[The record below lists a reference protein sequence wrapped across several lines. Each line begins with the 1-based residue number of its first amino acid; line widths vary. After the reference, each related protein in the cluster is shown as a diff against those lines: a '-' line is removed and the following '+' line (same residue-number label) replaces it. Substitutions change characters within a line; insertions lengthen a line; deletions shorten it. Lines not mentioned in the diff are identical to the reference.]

1 MQGRIRVP
9 GSLSN
14 ALYIIPIL
22 AVLILVHE
30 FGHYL
35 AARRCGV
42 KVEEFGIGIPPR
54 LYGKERNG
62 TIWSINLIPFGGF
75 VRVKG
80 EDAGDMSSDSMN
92 SKTPLQRAFF
102 LTAGVMMNL
111 LLAVVLMI
119 AVVGFQGV
127 PHSSVYITPQGV
139 QPGSPAYQAGWQQGD
154 RIIAIDGDTVETV
167 DEVANKTRSNAG
179 NEITVTIERAG
190 NEIETSLTPRKDPPE
205 GQGPVGVSLDDR
217 TNGRITAQDV
227 GADSA
232 AAAAGIQS
240 GDVISEIN
248 GRTVTDAFVL
258 GIELQRFE
266 GYATGVP
273 IIVDRGDQR
282 LSTTLVVPQLTDS
295 DDPLRGVGLDVVKF
309 TPVYEKVPVLEVIPR
324 GFQEAY
330 ETTVQMLSGLKSLF
344 TSTENLKQVS
354 GPIGMG
360 QATGEIINQSTLPL
374 WVTLSQITIVLSL
387 NLALLNLLPFPALD
401 GGRLVFVIIEM
412 LRGGRKIAPEKEGLV
427 HFAGIV
433 LLLGVMF
440 VVAFSDIQRIVD
452 GRSFIP

>member
-1 MQGRIRVP
+1 M
-9 GSLSN
+9 SL
-14 ALYIIPIL
+14 
-22 AVLILVHE
+22 
-30 FGHYL
+30 
-35 AARRCGV
+35 
-42 KVEEFGIGIPPR
+42 
-54 LYGKERNG
+54 
-62 TIWSINLIPFGGF
+62 
-75 VRVKG
+75 
-80 EDAGDMSSDSMN
+80 
-92 SKTPLQRAFF
+92 
-102 LTAGVMMNL
+102 
-111 LLAVVLMI
+111 
-119 AVVGFQGV
+119 
-127 PHSSVYITPQGV
+127 
-139 QPGSPAYQAGWQQGD
+139 
-154 RIIAIDGDTVETV
+154 V
-167 DEVANKTRSNAG
+167 D
-179 NEITVTIERAG
+179 
-190 NEIETSLTPRKDPPE
+190 P
-205 GQGPVGVSLDDR
+205 
-217 TNGRITAQDV
+217 TNGKITTEQVAA
-227 GADSA
+227 GSA
-232 AAAAGIQS
+232 AAEAGIQP

-266 GYATGVP
+266 GFGVP

-282 LSTTLVVPQLTDS
+282 LSTTLNVPQINEG
-295 DDPLRGVGLDVVKF
+295 DDPLMVAGLDVVKF
-309 TPVYEKVPVLEVIPR
+309 KPVYEKVPVLEVIPR

-330 ETTVQMLSGLKSLF
+330 HTTTQMLSGLKSLF

-360 QATGEIINQSTLPL
+360 QATGEIISESTLPL

-387 NLALLNLLPFPALD
+387 NLALLNMLPFPALD